1 MISGPIGG
9 MMDINARLIATELTK
24 QMGQQVIVD
33 NRPGAGGIIAM
44 EIVARAAPDG
54 YTIGQVA
61 SNFAANPSLY
71 AKLPYDS
78 EQDFQPV
85 VYTGFSTLILAV
97 TPALPIR
104 SVKEL
109 LAHARANPGKLSY
122 GGLGAGSVQVLS
134 MELLKHQTGANIVL
148 VSYKSDQQ
156 AITDVMGG
164 QVTEIN
170 KALLSPLIAE
180 KFAANGYTAGGGTPE
195 QYAAQ
200 LREEAVKWAK
210 VIKAAGIKPQ

>member
-1 MISGPIGG
+1 MNMTDRSQFNALQHPVIAFVSALTLLAIAPSTWGAEENSAYPSRPIRMISGPIGG

-54 YTIGQVA
+54 YTVGQVA

-109 LAHARANPGKLSY
+109 LAHARANPGELSY
-122 GGLGAGSVQVLS
+122 RNQQGTAIAAGRGKVRRQWL
-134 MELLKHQTGANIVL
+134 HGWRRHTGAVCG
-148 VSYKSDQQ
+148 
-156 AITDVMGG
+156 T
-164 QVTEIN
+164 
-170 KALLSPLIAE
+170 
-180 KFAANGYTAGGGTPE
+180 TA
-195 QYAAQ
+195 
-200 LREEAVKWAK
+200 
-210 VIKAAGIKPQ
+210 